1 MVVVYR
7 ERDTAS
13 ITSRDNRV
21 IITIGQNSL
30 PEVSQQHGHLKL
42 LDPVVWIR
50 NDSFLLQIFR
60 VPYLTH
66 VI

>member
-30 PEVSQQHGHLKL
+30 PEVSKPHGSLQAVGSSVV
-42 LDPVVWIR
+42 DPE
-50 NDSFLLQIFR
+50 
-60 VPYLTH
+60 
-66 VI
+66 